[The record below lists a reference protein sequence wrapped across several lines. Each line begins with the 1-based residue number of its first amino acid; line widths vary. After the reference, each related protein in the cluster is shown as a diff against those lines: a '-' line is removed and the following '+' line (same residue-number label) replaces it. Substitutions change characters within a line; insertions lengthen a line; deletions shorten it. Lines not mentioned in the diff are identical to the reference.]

1 MKHKTKVIILCII
14 TVFLVLFAVLR
25 VVSAV
30 RADDTATT
38 DEKEFNVILH
48 YGSKDNSV
56 NYDVRFSYT
65 LSGSKYLVGL
75 LAPSASSLYT
85 HTFYLFSVDTKG
97 RTYDWIANEDVNNF
111 VSVRHE
117 IGKDDITDNRTSYN
131 WTSLDIQISN
141 FSISGIPVYS
151 YPETY
156 GYLVDDDYWHNVIDC
171 NIYPSYGSSCPWD
184 SSNHYGYSS
193 TYSEGVTAPS
203 VREVLLSYGNY
214 SSSDDSTVSDDS
226 DGGHSGGGGSLSGR
240 GKQYIVDIKY
250 QVPNTD
256 VSQYYT
262 ELWLDVPT
270 GRDSNNKIT
279 YRKVCAAEFKTAEL
293 LNKNIIQVS
302 NGQGG
307 WTSVDKGS
315 YYSIYRTWNELI
327 ARYCPVDTAKMYG
340 GCIAYLRNSI
350 HLSDTK
356 TLVSDYVY
364 FTLNPDKVNITDE
377 GASSAA
383 PTIYNKKG
391 SLDENGPSI
400 NDTSN
405 DKTSDNSG
413 DFDYIGGITDK
424 PKDNIHNDGTG
435 DSDGGHSGGGGH
447 GGGRGDS
454 DTSFVPSSSW
464 TLLDFVNWVKNGFG
478 LFGNN
483 GILTMVKDIFGF
495 LPEDV
500 FNVIMW
506 VVLCAG
512 FIAVIKLA
520 F

>member
-14 TVFLVLFAVLR
+14 TAFLVLFAVLR

-30 RADDTATT
+30 RADDSGSA
-38 DEKEFNVILH
+38 EVNEFNVSIH
-48 YGSKDNSV
+48 YQYSSDIS
-56 NYDVRFSYT
+56 YDCNFSY
-65 LSGSKYLVGL
+65 SFNSSKQYLVGL
-75 LAPSASSLYT
+75 FRPPVAPDTRGNLDLFCVDIASKSY
-85 HTFYLFSVDTKG
+85 Y
-97 RTYDWIANEDVNNF
+97 WIANKDVYNF
-111 VSVRHE
+111 TSIRHQP
-117 IGKDDITDNRTSYN
+117 GKDDVTDSRDRYN
-131 WTSLDIQISN
+131 WVGIICKLDGLSV
-141 FSISGIPVYS
+141 SGIPVY
-151 YPETY
+151 TY
-156 GYLVDDDYWHNVIDC
+156 TGNSMLKDSDFWNNVIDC
-171 NIYPSYGSSCPWD
+171 NISPSYGSAVPWD
-184 SSNHYGYSS
+184 TSNHYSYSS

-203 VREVLLSYGNY
+203 VREVLLSYGYYN
-214 SSSDDSTVSDDS
+214 SSPTDNSTSDS

-240 GKQYIVDIKY
+240 VKQYIVDVKY

-279 YRKVCAAEFKTAEL
+279 YRKVCAAEFKTSEL

-327 ARYCPVDTAKMYG
+327 ARYCSVDTAKMYG
-340 GCIAYLRNSI
+340 GCIAYLRNAI
-350 HLSDTK
+350 HLTDNK

-391 SLDENGPSI
+391 TLNENGPSN

-405 DKTSDNSG
+405 DKTSVNSG
-413 DFDYIGGITDK
+413 DFDYIGGNTDK
-424 PKDNIHNDGTG
+424 PKDYIHNDGTG
-435 DSDGGHSGGGGH
+435 DSDGGHSGGGGS

-454 DTSFVPSSSW
+454 DTSFIPSSSW
-464 TLLDFVNWVKNGFG
+464 TLSDFVNWVKNGFG

>member
-1 MKHKTKVIILCII
+1 MKHKTKVIILSII
-14 TVFLVLFAVLR
+14 TAFLVLFAVLR

-30 RADDTATT
+30 RADDTPTN
-38 DEKEFNVILH
+38 EFNVMFH
-48 YGSKDNSV
+48 YGSKDGTVS
-56 NYDVRFSYT
+56 YDVQFSYT
-65 LSGSKYLVGL
+65 LPDGYYLVGL
-75 LAPSASSLYT
+75 LNPITATDTST
-85 HTFYLFSVDTKG
+85 QFFQLFSVNPQGK
-97 RTYDWIANEDVNNF
+97 TYEWLGNKDVHNF
-111 VSVRHE
+111 VSIRHE
-117 IGKDDITDNRTSYN
+117 KGKDDVTDIRDSYT
-131 WTSLDIQISN
+131 WAAIMFDIST
-141 FSISGIPVYS
+141 FSCSGIPVYL
-151 YPETY
+151 YPNYY
-156 GYLVDDDYWHNVIDC
+156 GYLNDTAFWNNVIDVKTF
-171 NIYPSYGSSCPWD
+171 PAYGSSCPWD
-184 SSNHYGYSS
+184 TSNHYGYSS
-193 TYSEGVTAPS
+193 SYSAGVTAPS
-203 VREVLLSYGNY
+203 VREVLLSYGYYNN
-214 SSSDDSTVSDDS
+214 SSDNSTSSDS

-240 GKQYIVDIKY
+240 KKQYIVDVKY

-262 ELWLDVPT
+262 ELWLDVPN

-279 YRKVCAAEFKTAEL
+279 YRKVCAAEFKTSEL
-293 LNKNIIQVS
+293 LNKNIIQIS

-327 ARYCPVDTAKMYG
+327 AKYCSVDTAKMYG
-340 GCIAYLRNSI
+340 GCVAYLRNAI
-350 HLSDTK
+350 HLSENK

-377 GASSAA
+377 GATSAS
-383 PTIYNKKG
+383 PTIYNKDG
-391 SLDENGPSI
+391 ALDENGPSN
-400 NDTSN
+400 NDTKN
-405 DKTSDNSG
+405 DKTSVNSG
-413 DFDYIGGITDK
+413 DFDYIGGNTDK
-424 PKDNIHNDGTG
+424 PKDYIHNDGTG
-435 DSDGGHSGGGGH
+435 DSDGGHSGGGGS

-454 DTSFVPSSSW
+454 DTSFIPSSSW
-464 TLLDFVNWVKNGFG
+464 TLSDFVTWVKNGFG
-478 LFGNN
+478 LFGKN

>member
-1 MKHKTKVIILCII
+1 MKHKTKVIILSII
-14 TVFLVLFAVLR
+14 TAFLVLFAVLR

-30 RADDTATT
+30 RADDTPTN
-38 DEKEFNVILH
+38 EFNVMFR
-48 YGSKDNSV
+48 YGSKDGTV
-56 NYDVRFSYT
+56 TYDVQFSYT
-65 LSGSKYLVGL
+65 LPEGQYLVGL
-75 LAPSASSLYT
+75 LSPIGSDHYF
-85 HTFYLFSVDTKG
+85 HLFSVDPKG
-97 RTYDWIANEDVNNF
+97 RTYEWLGNKDVHNF

-117 IGKDDITDNRTSYN
+117 KGKDDVTDTRDSYT
-131 WTSLDIQISN
+131 WTPIFFDIST
-141 FSISGIPVYS
+141 FSISGIPVYL
-151 YPETY
+151 YPDEY
-156 GYLVDDDYWHNVIDC
+156 GFLSDDTFWHNVIDVKMF
-171 NIYPSYGSSCPWD
+171 PTYGSSCPWD

-203 VREVLLSYGNY
+203 VREVLLSYGYYN
-214 SSSDDSTVSDDS
+214 SSSDNSTSSDS

-240 GKQYIVDIKY
+240 EKQYIVDVKY

-279 YRKVCAAEFKTAEL
+279 YRKVCAAEFKTSEL
-293 LNKNIIQVS
+293 LNKNIIQIS

-315 YYSIYRTWNELI
+315 YYSIYRTWNDLI
-327 ARYCPVDTAKMYG
+327 ARYCSVDSAKMYG
-340 GCIAYLRNSI
+340 GCIAYLRNAI

-391 SLDENGPSI
+391 TLNENGPSI
-400 NDTSN
+400 NDTAN

-424 PKDNIHNDGTG
+424 PKDYIHNDGTG

-454 DTSFVPSSSW
+454 DTSFVPTSSW
-464 TLLDFVNWVKNGFG
+464 TLSDFVNWVKNGFG
-478 LFGNN
+478 LFGKN

>member
-1 MKHKTKVIILCII
+1 MKHKTKVIILSII

-30 RADDTATT
+30 RADDTPTT
-38 DEKEFNVILH
+38 ETNVMFH
-48 YGSKDNSV
+48 YGSKDGTV
-56 NYDVRFSYT
+56 KYDVQFSYT
-65 LSGSKYLVGL
+65 LPKGYYLVGL
-75 LAPSASSLYT
+75 LNPMTADDTSKQY
-85 HTFYLFSVDTKG
+85 FWLFSVNPEA
-97 RTYDWIANEDVNNF
+97 RTYEWLGNKDVHNF
-111 VSVRHE
+111 VSIRHE
-117 IGKDDITDNRTSYN
+117 EGKEDVITNLDSYTWAAVFFDIST
-131 WTSLDIQISN
+131 
-141 FSISGIPVYS
+141 FSCSGIPVYS
-151 YPETY
+151 YPNYY
-156 GYLVDDDYWHNVIDC
+156 GYLNDTVFWNNVIDV
-171 NIYPSYGSSCPWD
+171 NTFPSYGASCPWD
-184 SSNHYGYSS
+184 TSNHYAYSS
-193 TYSEGVTAPS
+193 SYSAGVTAPS
-203 VREVLLSYGNY
+203 VREVLLSYGYYN
-214 SSSDDSTVSDDS
+214 SSTSATGSSDTDSV
-226 DGGHSGGGGSLSGR
+226 HSGGGGSLPGR
-240 GKQYIVDIKY
+240 VKQYILDVKY

-256 VSQYYT
+256 TSNYYT

-279 YRKVCAAEFKTAEL
+279 YRKVCSAEFKTSEL

-327 ARYCPVDTAKMYG
+327 AKYCSVDNAKTYG
-340 GCIAYLRNSI
+340 GCIAYLRNAI
-350 HLSDTK
+350 HISDTK

-364 FTLNPDKVNITDE
+364 FTLNPDKVTITDE

-391 SLDENGPSI
+391 SLDENGPSN
-400 NDTSN
+400 NDFSN
-405 DKTSDNSG
+405 DKTSINSG

-424 PKDNIHNDGTG
+424 PKDYIHNDGTG
-435 DSDGGHSGGGGH
+435 DSDGGHSGGGGS

-454 DTSFVPSSSW
+454 DTSFIPTSSW
-464 TLLDFVNWVKNGFG
+464 TLSDFVNWVKSGFG
-478 LFGNN
+478 LFGKN

>member
-1 MKHKTKVIILCII
+1 MKHKTKVIILSII
-14 TVFLVLFAVLR
+14 TAFLVLFAVLR

-30 RADDTATT
+30 RADDTPTN
-38 DEKEFNVILH
+38 EFNVMFR
-48 YGSKDNSV
+48 YGSKDGTV
-56 NYDVRFSYT
+56 TYDVQFSYT
-65 LSGSKYLVGL
+65 LPEGQYLVGL
-75 LAPSASSLYT
+75 LNPLGSDHSD
-85 HTFYLFSVDTKG
+85 HFFQLFSVNPEA
-97 RTYDWIANEDVNNF
+97 RTYEWLGNKDVHNF

-117 IGKDDITDNRTSYN
+117 EGKDDVTDIRDSYT
-131 WTSLDIQISN
+131 WTAIFFDIST
-141 FSISGIPVYS
+141 FSVSGIPVYL
-151 YPETY
+151 YPNQY
-156 GYLVDDDYWHNVIDC
+156 GYLNDNTFWYNVIDV
-171 NIYPSYGSSCPWD
+171 NTFPSYGSGCPWD
-184 SSNHYGYSS
+184 ISNHYGYSS
-193 TYSEGVTAPS
+193 SYSAGVTAPS
-203 VREVLLSYGNY
+203 VREVLLSYGYYN
-214 SSSDDSTVSDDS
+214 SSSTDNSTSDS
-226 DGGHSGGGGSLSGR
+226 DGSHSGGGGSLSGR
-240 GKQYIVDIKY
+240 VKQYIVDVKY

-279 YRKVCAAEFKTAEL
+279 YRKVCAAEFKTSEL

-315 YYSIYRTWNELI
+315 YYSIYKSWNELI
-327 ARYCPVDTAKMYG
+327 AKYCSVDNAKTYG
-340 GCIAYLRNSI
+340 GCIAYLRNAI
-350 HLSDTK
+350 HISENK

-364 FTLNPDKVNITDE
+364 FTLNPDKVTITDE

-391 SLDENGPSI
+391 TLNENGPSN

-405 DKTSDNSG
+405 DKISDNSG

-424 PKDNIHNDGTG
+424 PKDYIHNDGTG

-454 DTSFVPSSSW
+454 DTSFIPTSSW
-464 TLLDFVNWVKNGFG
+464 TLSDFVNWVKNGFG
-478 LFGNN
+478 LFGKN

>member
-1 MKHKTKVIILCII
+1 MKHKTKVIILSII
-14 TVFLVLFAVLR
+14 TAFLVFFAVLR

-30 RADDTATT
+30 RADDTPTN
-38 DEKEFNVILH
+38 EFNVAFH
-48 YGSKDNSV
+48 HGSKDGTV
-56 NYDVRFSYT
+56 NYDVQFSYT
-65 LSGSKYLVGL
+65 LPEGYYLVGL
-75 LAPSASSLYT
+75 LNPSGSDIFS
-85 HTFYLFSVDTKG
+85 HFFQLFSVNPKA
-97 RTYDWIANEDVNNF
+97 RTYQWLGNEDVHNF
-111 VSVRHE
+111 VSIRHE
-117 IGKDDITDNRTSYN
+117 KGKDDVTDTRDSYTWAAVGFN
-131 WTSLDIQISN
+131 IDT
-141 FSISGIPVYS
+141 FSISGIPVYT
-151 YPETY
+151 YPNQY
-156 GYLVDDDYWHNVIDC
+156 GYLDDNTFWNNVIDVKT
-171 NIYPSYGSSCPWD
+171 YPSYGSSCPWD
-184 SSNHYGYSS
+184 DSNHYGYSS
-193 TYSEGVTAPS
+193 SYSAGVTAPS
-203 VREVLLSYGNY
+203 VREVLLSYGYYN
-214 SSSDDSTVSDDS
+214 SSSTDNSTSSDS

-240 GKQYIVDIKY
+240 VMQYIVDVKY

-293 LNKNIIQVS
+293 FNKNIIQVS

-307 WTSVDKGS
+307 WISVDKGS

-327 ARYCPVDTAKMYG
+327 AKYCSVDSAKMYG
-340 GCIAYLRNSI
+340 GCIAYLRNAI
-350 HLSDTK
+350 HLTDNK

-364 FTLNPDKVNITDE
+364 FTLNPDKVTITDE

-391 SLDENGPSI
+391 TLDENGPSI
-400 NDTSN
+400 NDTTN

-424 PKDNIHNDGTG
+424 PKDYIHNDGTG
-435 DSDGGHSGGGGH
+435 DSDGGHSGGGGS

-454 DTSFVPSSSW
+454 DTSFIPTSSW
-464 TLLDFVNWVKNGFG
+464 TLSDFVNWVKNGFG
-478 LFGNN
+478 LFGKN

>member
-1 MKHKTKVIILCII
+1 MKHKTKVIILSII
-14 TVFLVLFAVLR
+14 TAFLVLFAVLR

-30 RADDTATT
+30 RADDTPTN
-38 DEKEFNVILH
+38 EFNVMFR
-48 YGSKDNSV
+48 YGSKDGTVS
-56 NYDVRFSYT
+56 YDVQFSYT
-65 LSGSKYLVGL
+65 LPDGYYLVGL
-75 LAPSASSLYT
+75 LNPITATDSST
-85 HTFYLFSVDTKG
+85 HFFQLFSVNPQGK
-97 RTYDWIANEDVNNF
+97 TYEWLGNKDVHNF
-111 VSVRHE
+111 VSIRHE
-117 IGKDDITDNRTSYN
+117 KGKDDVTDIRDSYT
-131 WTSLDIQISN
+131 WAAIMFDIST
-141 FSISGIPVYS
+141 FSVSGIPVYL
-151 YPETY
+151 YPNYY
-156 GYLVDDDYWHNVIDC
+156 GYLSDDTFWNNVIDV
-171 NIYPSYGSSCPWD
+171 NTFPTYGSSCPWD

-203 VREVLLSYGNY
+203 VREVLLSYGYYN
-214 SSSDDSTVSDDS
+214 SSPTDNSTSDS

-240 GKQYIVDIKY
+240 VKQYIVDVKY

-256 VSQYYT
+256 TSDYYT
-262 ELWLDVPT
+262 EFWLDVPT
-270 GRDSNNKIT
+270 GRDKDNNIT
-279 YRKVCAAEFKTAEL
+279 YHKVCAAEFKTSEL

-327 ARYCPVDTAKMYG
+327 ARYCSVDSAKMYG
-340 GCIAYLRNSI
+340 GCIAYLRNAI
-350 HLSDTK
+350 HLTDNK

-391 SLDENGPSI
+391 TLNENGSSN

-405 DKTSDNSG
+405 DKISDNSG

-424 PKDNIHNDGTG
+424 PKDYIHNDGTG

-454 DTSFVPSSSW
+454 DTSFIPSSSW
-464 TLLDFVNWVKNGFG
+464 TLSDFVNWVKNGFG

>member
-1 MKHKTKVIILCII
+1 MKHKTKVILLSII
-14 TVFLVLFAVLR
+14 TAFLVLFAVLR
-25 VVSAV
+25 ISSAV
-30 RADDTATT
+30 RADDTPTN
-38 DEKEFNVILH
+38 EFNVAFH
-48 YGSKDNSV
+48 YGSKDGTV
-56 NYDVRFSYT
+56 NYDVQFSYT
-65 LSGSKYLVGL
+65 LPEGYYLVGL
-75 LAPSASSLYT
+75 LNPSGSDIFSHY
-85 HTFYLFSVDTKG
+85 FQLFSVNPKA
-97 RTYDWIANEDVNNF
+97 RTYQWLGNKDVHNF
-111 VSVRHE
+111 VSIRHE
-117 IGKDDITDNRTSYN
+117 KGKDDVTDTRDSYTWAAIGFN
-131 WTSLDIQISN
+131 IDT
-141 FSISGIPVYS
+141 FSISGIPVYT
-151 YPETY
+151 YPNRY
-156 GYLVDDDYWHNVIDC
+156 GYLDDNTFWNNVIDVSVF
-171 NIYPSYGSSCPWD
+171 PSYGSSCPWD
-184 SSNHYGYSS
+184 DSNHYGYSS
-193 TYSEGVTAPS
+193 SYSAGVTAPS
-203 VREVLLSYGNY
+203 VREVLLSYGYY
-214 SSSDDSTVSDDS
+214 SSSSDNSTTSDS

-240 GKQYIVDIKY
+240 VKQYILDVKY

-279 YRKVCAAEFKTAEL
+279 YRKVCAAEFKTSEL
-293 LNKNIIQVS
+293 FNKNIIQVS

-327 ARYCPVDTAKMYG
+327 GRYCSIDSAKMYG
-340 GCIAYLRNSI
+340 GCIAYLRNAI
-350 HLSDTK
+350 HLTENK

-383 PTIYNKKG
+383 PTIYNPKG
-391 SLDENGPSI
+391 TLNENGPS
-400 NDTSN
+400 NNNSSN
-405 DKTSDNSG
+405 DKTSINSG
-413 DFDYIGGITDK
+413 DFDYIGGNTDK
-424 PKDNIHNDGTG
+424 PKDYIHNDGTG
-435 DSDGGHSGGGGH
+435 DSDGGHSGGGGS

-454 DTSFVPSSSW
+454 DTSFIPTSSW
-464 TLLDFVNWVKNGFG
+464 TLSDFVNWVKSGFG
-478 LFGNN
+478 LFGKN

>member
-1 MKHKTKVIILCII
+1 MKHKTKVIILSII
-14 TVFLVLFAVLR
+14 TAFLVFFAVLR

-30 RADDTATT
+30 RADDTPTN
-38 DEKEFNVILH
+38 EFNVAFH
-48 YGSKDNSV
+48 YGSKDGTV
-56 NYDVRFSYT
+56 NYDVQFSYT
-65 LSGSKYLVGL
+65 LPEGYYLVGL
-75 LAPSASSLYT
+75 LNPSGSDIFS
-85 HTFYLFSVDTKG
+85 HFFQLFSVNPKA
-97 RTYDWIANEDVNNF
+97 RTYQWLGNEDVHNF
-111 VSVRHE
+111 VSIRHE
-117 IGKDDITDNRTSYN
+117 KGKDDVTDTRDSYTWAAVGFN
-131 WTSLDIQISN
+131 IDT
-141 FSISGIPVYS
+141 FSISGIPVYT
-151 YPETY
+151 YPNQY
-156 GYLVDDDYWHNVIDC
+156 GYLNDNTFWNNVIDVKT
-171 NIYPSYGSSCPWD
+171 YPSYGSSCPWD
-184 SSNHYGYSS
+184 DSNHYGYSS
-193 TYSEGVTAPS
+193 SYSAGVTAPS
-203 VREVLLSYGNY
+203 VREVLLSYGYYN
-214 SSSDDSTVSDDS
+214 SSSTDNSTSSDS

-240 GKQYIVDIKY
+240 VKQYIVDVKY

-293 LNKNIIQVS
+293 FNKNIIQVS

-327 ARYCPVDTAKMYG
+327 AKYCSVDSAKMYG
-340 GCIAYLRNSI
+340 GCIAYLRNAI
-350 HLSDTK
+350 HLTDNK

-364 FTLNPDKVNITDE
+364 FTLNPDKVTITDE
-377 GASSAA
+377 GASSTA

-391 SLDENGPSI
+391 TLDENGPSI
-400 NDTSN
+400 NDTTN

-424 PKDNIHNDGTG
+424 PKDYIHNDGTG
-435 DSDGGHSGGGGH
+435 DSDGGHSGGGGS

-454 DTSFVPSSSW
+454 DTSFIPTSSW
-464 TLLDFVNWVKNGFG
+464 TLSDFVNWVKNGFG
-478 LFGNN
+478 LFGKN

>member
-1 MKHKTKVIILCII
+1 MKHKTKVILLSII
-14 TVFLVLFAVLR
+14 TAFLVLFAVLR
-25 VVSAV
+25 VVSSV
-30 RADDTATT
+30 RADDTPTT
-38 DEKEFNVILH
+38 ETNVMFH
-48 YGSKDNSV
+48 YGSKDGTV
-56 NYDVRFSYT
+56 KYDVQFSYT
-65 LSGSKYLVGL
+65 LPEGYYLVGL
-75 LAPSASSLYT
+75 LNPMTADNTSEQY
-85 HTFYLFSVDTKG
+85 FWLFSVNPKN
-97 RTYDWIANEDVNNF
+97 RTYEWLGNKDVHNF
-111 VSVRHE
+111 VSIRHE
-117 IGKDDITDNRTSYN
+117 KGKEDV
-131 WTSLDIQISN
+131 ISN
-141 FSISGIPVYS
+141 RDSYTWSAIFFDISTFSVSGIPVYS
-151 YPETY
+151 YPNYY
-156 GYLVDDDYWHNVIDC
+156 GYLNDDTFWNNVIDVKT
-171 NIYPSYGSSCPWD
+171 YPNYGSSCPWD
-184 SSNHYGYSS
+184 TSNHYAYSS
-193 TYSEGVTAPS
+193 SYSAGVTAPS
-203 VREVLLSYGNY
+203 VREVLLSYGFYN
-214 SSSDDSTVSDDS
+214 SSPTDNSTSDS

-240 GKQYIVDIKY
+240 VKQYIVDVKY

-270 GRDSNNKIT
+270 GRDSNNKIK
-279 YRKVCAAEFKTAEL
+279 YRKVCAAEFKTSEL
-293 LNKNIIQVS
+293 LNKNIIQIS

-315 YYSIYRTWNELI
+315 YYFIYRTWNELI

-340 GCIAYLRNSI
+340 GCVAYLRNAI
-350 HLSDTK
+350 HLTDNK

-383 PTIYNKKG
+383 PTIYNSKG
-391 SLDENGPSI
+391 TLNENGPS
-400 NDTSN
+400 NNNFSN
-405 DKTSDNSG
+405 DKTSINSG
-413 DFDYIGGITDK
+413 DFDYIGGTTDK
-424 PKDNIHNDGTG
+424 PKDYIHNDGTG
-435 DSDGGHSGGGGH
+435 DSDGGHSGGGGS
-447 GGGRGDS
+447 GGGRGDN
-454 DTSFVPSSSW
+454 DTSFIPSSSW
-464 TLLDFVNWVKNGFG
+464 TLSDFVNWVKNGFG

>member
-1 MKHKTKVIILCII
+1 MKHKTKVILLSII
-14 TVFLVLFAVLR
+14 TAFLVLFAVLR
-25 VVSAV
+25 VSSAV
-30 RADDTATT
+30 RADDTPTN
-38 DEKEFNVILH
+38 EFNVAFH
-48 YGSKDNSV
+48 YGSKDGTV
-56 NYDVRFSYT
+56 NYDVQFSYT
-65 LSGSKYLVGL
+65 LPEGYYLVGL
-75 LAPSASSLYT
+75 LNPSGSDIFS
-85 HTFYLFSVDTKG
+85 HFFQLFSVNPKA
-97 RTYDWIANEDVNNF
+97 RTYQWLGNKDVHNF
-111 VSVRHE
+111 VSIRHE
-117 IGKDDITDNRTSYN
+117 KGKDDVTDTRDSYTWAAIGFN
-131 WTSLDIQISN
+131 IDT
-141 FSISGIPVYS
+141 FSISGIPVYT
-151 YPETY
+151 YPNQY
-156 GYLVDDDYWHNVIDC
+156 GYLDDSTFWNNVIDVSVF
-171 NIYPSYGSSCPWD
+171 PSYGSSCPWD
-184 SSNHYGYSS
+184 DSNHYGYSS
-193 TYSEGVTAPS
+193 SYSAGVTAPS
-203 VREVLLSYGNY
+203 VREVLLSYGYY
-214 SSSDDSTVSDDS
+214 SSSSDNSTTSDS

-240 GKQYIVDIKY
+240 VKQYILDVKY

-279 YRKVCAAEFKTAEL
+279 YRKVCAAEFKTSEL
-293 LNKNIIQVS
+293 LNKNIIQIS

-327 ARYCPVDTAKMYG
+327 AKYCSVDTAKMYG
-340 GCIAYLRNSI
+340 GCVAYLRNAI
-350 HLSDTK
+350 HLSENK

-377 GASSAA
+377 GATSAS
-383 PTIYNKKG
+383 PTIYNKDG
-391 SLDENGPSI
+391 ALDENGPSN
-400 NDTSN
+400 NDTKN
-405 DKTSDNSG
+405 DKTSVNSG
-413 DFDYIGGITDK
+413 DFDYIGGNTDK
-424 PKDNIHNDGTG
+424 AKDYIHNDGTG
-435 DSDGGHSGGGGH
+435 DSDGGHSGGGGS

-454 DTSFVPSSSW
+454 DTSFIPSSSW
-464 TLLDFVNWVKNGFG
+464 TLSDFVSWVKNGFG
-478 LFGNN
+478 LFGKN

>member
-1 MKHKTKVIILCII
+1 MKHKTKVIILSII
-14 TVFLVLFAVLR
+14 TAFLVLFAVLR

-30 RADDTATT
+30 RADDTPTN
-38 DEKEFNVILH
+38 EFNVMFR
-48 YGSKDNSV
+48 YGSKDGTV
-56 NYDVRFSYT
+56 TYDVQFSYT
-65 LSGSKYLVGL
+65 LPEGQYLVGL
-75 LAPSASSLYT
+75 VNPSGSDIFSHYLQ
-85 HTFYLFSVDTKG
+85 LFSVNPKG
-97 RTYDWIANEDVNNF
+97 RTYQWLGNREVHKF
-111 VSVRHE
+111 VSIRHE
-117 IGKDDITDNRTSYN
+117 KGKDDEVNTQDSYS
-131 WTSLDIQISN
+131 WTPLAIQITT
-141 FSISGIPVYS
+141 FSISGIPVYT
-151 YPETY
+151 YPEQY
-156 GYLVDDDYWHNVIDC
+156 GYINDNIFWNNVIDVKTF
-171 NIYPSYGSSCPWD
+171 PTYGSSCPWD
-184 SSNHYGYSS
+184 TSNHYGYSS
-193 TYSEGVTAPS
+193 SYSAGVTAPS
-203 VREVLLSYGNY
+203 VREVLLSYGYYNPT
-214 SSSDDSTVSDDS
+214 SATGSSDTDSE
-226 DGGHSGGGGSLSGR
+226 HSGGGGSLSGR
-240 GKQYIVDIKY
+240 VKQYIVDVKY

-279 YRKVCAAEFKTAEL
+279 YRKVCAAEFKTSEL

-327 ARYCPVDTAKMYG
+327 ARYCSVDTAKMYG
-340 GCIAYLRNSI
+340 GCIAYLRNAI
-350 HLSDTK
+350 HLTDNK

-364 FTLNPDKVNITDE
+364 FALNPDKVNITDE
-377 GASSAA
+377 GATSAS
-383 PTIYNKKG
+383 PTIYNKDG
-391 SLDENGPSI
+391 ALDENGPSN
-400 NDTSN
+400 NDTKN
-405 DKTSDNSG
+405 DKTSVNSG
-413 DFDYIGGITDK
+413 DFDYIGGNTDK
-424 PKDNIHNDGTG
+424 PKDYIHNDGTG
-435 DSDGGHSGGGGH
+435 DSDGGHSGGGGS

-454 DTSFVPSSSW
+454 DTSFIPTSSW
-464 TLLDFVNWVKNGFG
+464 TLSDFVNWVKNGFG
-478 LFGNN
+478 LFGKN

>member
-1 MKHKTKVIILCII
+1 MKHKTKVIILSII
-14 TVFLVLFAVLR
+14 TAFLVLFAVLR

-30 RADDTATT
+30 RADDTPTN
-38 DEKEFNVILH
+38 EFNVMFH
-48 YGSKDNSV
+48 YGSKDGTV
-56 NYDVRFSYT
+56 NYDVQFSYT
-65 LSGSKYLVGL
+65 LPEGYYLVGL
-75 LAPSASSLYT
+75 LNPSGSDIFS
-85 HTFYLFSVDTKG
+85 HFFQLFSVNPKA
-97 RTYDWIANEDVNNF
+97 RTYQWLGNKDVHNF
-111 VSVRHE
+111 VSIRHE
-117 IGKDDITDNRTSYN
+117 KGKDDVTDTRDSYTWAAIGFN
-131 WTSLDIQISN
+131 IDT
-141 FSISGIPVYS
+141 FSISGIPVYT
-151 YPETY
+151 YPNQY
-156 GYLVDDDYWHNVIDC
+156 GCLDDNTFWNNVIDVSVF
-171 NIYPSYGSSCPWD
+171 PSYGSSCPWD
-184 SSNHYGYSS
+184 DSNHYGYSS
-193 TYSEGVTAPS
+193 SYSAGVTAPS
-203 VREVLLSYGNY
+203 VREVLLSYGYY
-214 SSSDDSTVSDDS
+214 SSSSDNSTTSDS

-240 GKQYIVDIKY
+240 VKQYILDVKY

-279 YRKVCAAEFKTAEL
+279 YRKVCAAEFKTSEL
-293 LNKNIIQVS
+293 LNKNIIQIS

-327 ARYCPVDTAKMYG
+327 AKYCSVDTAKMYG
-340 GCIAYLRNSI
+340 GCVAYLRNAI
-350 HLSDTK
+350 HLSENK

-377 GASSAA
+377 GATSAS
-383 PTIYNKKG
+383 PTIYNKDG
-391 SLDENGPSI
+391 ALDENGPSN
-400 NDTSN
+400 NDTKN
-405 DKTSDNSG
+405 DKTSVNSG
-413 DFDYIGGITDK
+413 DFDYIGGNTDK
-424 PKDNIHNDGTG
+424 PKDYIHNDGTG
-435 DSDGGHSGGGGH
+435 DSDGGHSGGGGS

-454 DTSFVPSSSW
+454 DTSFIPSSSW
-464 TLLDFVNWVKNGFG
+464 TLSDFVSWVKNGFG
-478 LFGNN
+478 LFGKN

>member
-1 MKHKTKVIILCII
+1 MKHKTKVILLSII
-14 TVFLVLFAVLR
+14 TAFLVLFAVLR
-25 VVSAV
+25 VLSAV
-30 RADDTATT
+30 RADDTPTN
-38 DEKEFNVILH
+38 EFNVAFH
-48 YGSKDNSV
+48 HGSKDGTV
-56 NYDVRFSYT
+56 NYDVQFSYT
-65 LSGSKYLVGL
+65 LPEGYYLVGL
-75 LAPSASSLYT
+75 LNPSGSDIFS
-85 HTFYLFSVDTKG
+85 HFFQLFSVNPKA
-97 RTYDWIANEDVNNF
+97 RTYQWLGNEDVHNF
-111 VSVRHE
+111 VSIRHE
-117 IGKDDITDNRTSYN
+117 KGKDDVTDTRDSYTWAAVGFN
-131 WTSLDIQISN
+131 IDT
-141 FSISGIPVYS
+141 FSISGIPVYT
-151 YPETY
+151 YPNQY
-156 GYLVDDDYWHNVIDC
+156 GYLNDDTFWNNVIDVKTF
-171 NIYPSYGSSCPWD
+171 PAYGSSCPWD

-203 VREVLLSYGNY
+203 VREVLLSYGYYN
-214 SSSDDSTVSDDS
+214 SSSTDNSTSSDS

-240 GKQYIVDIKY
+240 EKQYIVDVKY

-279 YRKVCAAEFKTAEL
+279 YRKVCAAEFKTSEL

-302 NGQGG
+302 NSQGG

-315 YYSIYRTWNELI
+315 YYLIYRTWNDLI
-327 ARYCPVDTAKMYG
+327 ARYCSVDTAKMYG
-340 GCIAYLRNSI
+340 GCIAYLRNAI
-350 HLSDTK
+350 HLTDNK

-364 FTLNPDKVNITDE
+364 FTLNPDKVTITDE

-391 SLDENGPSI
+391 TLDENGPSI
-400 NDTSN
+400 NDTAN

-424 PKDNIHNDGTG
+424 PKDYIHNDGTG
-435 DSDGGHSGGGGH
+435 DSDGGHSGGGGS

-454 DTSFVPSSSW
+454 DTSFIPTSSW
-464 TLLDFVNWVKNGFG
+464 TLSDFVNWVKSGFG
-478 LFGNN
+478 LFGKN